1 LIPVDWASR
10 TVTESNLVRT
20 VCARTVLRPYT
31 TIDLLNLRL
40 PSLWRSGVGLVC
52 ASLIHSI
59 FWLSLM
65 RGLVFSI
72 CLGLFCCSSLLRLNS
87 AVIAS
92 MPTLPTAATMN
103 TLTRGVRKSV
113 LENGLTV
120 LTKEIH
126 TAPVVSVQVWYR
138 VGSRNEHCLQMN
150 GISHQLEHLLF
161 KGTHS
166 RPIQFGRLFSALGSN
181 SNAFTSY
188 DMTAY
193 FGTVSSDK
201 LEALLA
207 LEADRMRHAL
217 INDEQLESEKRVV
230 ISELQGYD
238 NSPDYRLS
246 EALMREA
253 FPNRSYGMPVGGTKA
268 EVEKFTVEAVRK
280 YYERYYSP
288 ENAVLSVTGDFDSAK
303 LQQLIEQTFGKIP
316 AKTASI
322 LEEEAR
328 NRTVEENQFSWD
340 TKSHP
345 EVLLPDGKA
354 MSGRP
359 SIHLKEPG
367 SSALIEAVYP
377 IPDAQHPDVPALD
390 VMDAILSVGR
400 NSRFFETLVE
410 PGLASHV
417 GSYSASLIEP
427 GWYDVSVTLNPGQ
440 TLETVDRVLLK
451 TIRAIQSEPVT
462 SEELQRAKAQLIA
475 HFIMSN
481 RDIDSQAG
489 QLAYNQVVT
498 GDYSFSDRYL
508 QRIEQVT
515 AADVQRV
522 AQTYLDIAQR
532 TVGYFE
538 PTQMTGEG
546 GPSGVSSQQTT
557 ENFSPGEPVDPAVVA
572 QYLPAVGAATISE
585 SQALPEKFTLE
596 NGLQVLLLSDHS
608 SPTVTLNGHVLAGN
622 GFDLPVKAGVA
633 SLTAETL
640 MGGTQTQDARSI
652 AKVLEDRGASLDFS
666 SFREGVEIEGHALA
680 SDLNVLLKTLGA
692 VLQDAVFPDFELEL
706 SRQQAISN
714 LQMELDDPARLGRR
728 VLQQKLYPLGHPFH
742 VFPTIESLKAITK
755 ADVLEFYRQRYAPQN
770 TVLTLVGD
778 FDSAQVRSQLKEVLG
793 NWSVKAGQP
802 QAFVT
807 AELPNTL
814 QRVQESLP
822 GKTQA
827 VTYMG
832 YPGIE
837 RRDPRF
843 YAALVLNQILG
854 GDTLS
859 SRLGTEIRDRQGLTY
874 GIYSYFAAGQQA
886 GPFVIEMQTSPED
899 TEKAIQSTL
908 ALLHQLRKSG
918 VSDAELNTAKRSI
931 VNSYPVELA
940 SLDTVAQR
948 ILANAVD
955 GASIEEIRDF
965 PRKIDAITMQ
975 QINEAIQD
983 LIQPDHLLIVTA
995 GPV

>member
-1 LIPVDWASR
+1 
-10 TVTESNLVRT
+10 
-20 VCARTVLRPYT
+20 
-31 TIDLLNLRL
+31 
-40 PSLWRSGVGLVC
+40 
-52 ASLIHSI
+52 
-59 FWLSLM
+59 
-65 RGLVFSI
+65 
-72 CLGLFCCSSLLRLNS
+72 
-87 AVIAS
+87 
-92 MPTLPTAATMN
+92 MN
-103 TLTRGVRKSV
+103 TLTRGVQKSV

-201 LEALLA
+201 LEALLT

-217 INDEQLESEKRVV
+217 IDDEQLESEKRVV

-246 EALMREA
+246 EAVMRQA
-253 FPNRSYGMPVGGTKA
+253 FPNHPYGLPVGGTKA
-268 EVEKFTVEAVRK
+268 EVEKFTVEKVRE

-288 ENAVLSVTGDFDSAK
+288 ENAVLSVTGDFDPIK
-303 LQQLIEQTFGKIP
+303 LQQLVRQTFGQVPTKQATVLDIE
-316 AKTASI
+316 AQQRT
-322 LEEEAR
+322 LEK
-328 NRTVEENQFSWD
+328 NQFSRD
-340 TKSHP
+340 SKSHAEAIDPKNAANP
-345 EVLLPDGKA
+345 EQPKV
-354 MSGRP
+354 
-359 SIHLKEPG
+359 HLQQPG
-367 SSALIEAVYP
+367 SSALIESVYP
-377 IPDAQHPDVPALD
+377 IPDALHSDVPALD

-400 NSRFFETLVE
+400 NSRFFETLIE

-451 TIRAIQSEPVT
+451 TIRAIQSEPV
-462 SEELQRAKAQLIA
+462 SPDELQRAKTQLIA
-475 HFIMSN
+475 HFVMSN

-522 AQTYLDIAQR
+522 AQTYLDTAHR

-546 GPSGVSSQQTT
+546 VPGGVSSQQTT

-572 QYLPAVGAATISE
+572 QYLPTIGAAPISK

-608 SPTVTLNGHVLAGN
+608 SPTVTLNGHIPAGN
-622 GFDLPVKAGVA
+622 GYDLQAKAGVA

-640 MGGTQTQDARSI
+640 MGGTQTQDARSL

-680 SDLNVLLKTLGA
+680 ADLDILLKTLA
-692 VLQDAVFPDFELEL
+692 NVLQDAVFPDAELEL
-706 SRQQAISN
+706 SRQQAISS

-728 VLQQKLYPLGHPFH
+728 VLQQKLYPPDHPFH
-742 VFPTIESLKAITK
+742 IFPTIESVKSITR
-755 ADVLEFYRQRYAPQN
+755 ADVLEFYRQRYSPQN

-778 FDSAQVRSQLKEVLG
+778 FDSAQVRSQLKDVLG

-802 QAFVT
+802 LAVVK
-807 AELPNTL
+807 AELPENL

-874 GIYSYFAAGQQA
+874 GIYSYFAAGQMA

-918 VSDAELNTAKRSI
+918 VSEAELNTAKRSI
-931 VNSYPVELA
+931 ANSYPVELA
-940 SLDTVAQR
+940 SLDIVAQR

-965 PRKIDAITMQ
+965 PRKIDAISMQ
-975 QINEAIQD
+975 QVNETIQD
-983 LIQPDHLLIVTA
+983 LIQPDRLLIVTA

>member
-1 LIPVDWASR
+1 M
-10 TVTESNLVRT
+10 
-20 VCARTVLRPYT
+20 CF
-31 TIDLLNLRL
+31 
-40 PSLWRSGVGLVC
+40 PSLP
-52 ASLIHSI
+52 
-59 FWLSLM
+59 WL
-65 RGLVFSI
+65 
-72 CLGLFCCSSLLRLNS
+72 NPT
-87 AVIAS
+87 VIAS
-92 MPTLPTAATMN
+92 VPPTAATMN
-103 TLTRGVRKSV
+103 TLTRGVQKSV

-246 EALMREA
+246 EALMRKA
-253 FPNRSYGMPVGGTKA
+253 FPDRAYGMPVGGTKA
-268 EVEKFTVEAVRK
+268 EVEKFTVEKVRE

-288 ENAVLSVTGDFDSAK
+288 ENAVLSVTGDFDAAK
-303 LQQLIEQTFGKIP
+303 LQQLIQQTFGQIP
-316 AKTASI
+316 AKTASV
-322 LEEEAR
+322 LTEQAR
-328 NRTVEENQFSWD
+328 RLTLEENQFSCD
-340 TKSHP
+340 TKSRP
-345 EVLLPDGKA
+345 EVLLPDGEA
-354 MSGRP
+354 MSARP

-367 SSALIEAVYP
+367 STALIQAIYP
-377 IPDAQHPDVPALD
+377 IPDVQHPDVPALD

-400 NSRFFETLVE
+400 NSRFFEAMVE
-410 PGLASHV
+410 PGLASQV

-427 GWYDVSVTLNPGQ
+427 GWYDISVTLNPGQ
-440 TLETVDRVLLK
+440 ALESVDQVLLK
-451 TIRAIQSEPVT
+451 TIRAIQTEAVSE
-462 SEELQRAKAQLIA
+462 EELQRAKTQLMA

-481 RDIDSQAG
+481 RDIDAQAS
-489 QLAYNQVVT
+489 QLAYNQTVA
-498 GDYSFSDRYL
+498 GDYSYSDRYL

-515 AADVQRV
+515 VADVQRV
-522 AQTYLDIAQR
+522 AQTYLDAAHR
-532 TVGYFE
+532 TAGYFE
-538 PTQMTGEG
+538 PTQIAGDG
-546 GPSGVSSQQTT
+546 SPSGVSSQQTT

-572 QYLPAVGAATISE
+572 QYLPVIAAAPISE
-585 SQALPEKFTLE
+585 SQALPEQFTLE

-608 SPTVTLNGHVLAGN
+608 SPTVTLNGHILAGN
-622 GFDLPVKAGVA
+622 GFDLQAKAGVA

-640 MGGTQTQDARSI
+640 MGGTQTQDARSL
-652 AKVLEDRGASLDFS
+652 AKVLEDRGAGLDFS
-666 SFREGVEIEGHALA
+666 SFREGVEIEGHTLA
-680 SDLNVLLKTLGA
+680 SDLDVLLKTLA
-692 VLQDAVFPDFELEL
+692 NVLQDAVFPDSELEL
-706 SRQQAISN
+706 SRQQMVSS

-728 VLQQKLYPLGHPFH
+728 VLQQRLYPPNHPFH
-742 VFPTIESLKAITK
+742 VFPTLESVKSITK
-755 ADVLEFYRQRYAPQN
+755 ADVLAFYQQRYAPQH
-770 TVLTLVGD
+770 TVLALVGD
-778 FDSAQVRSQLKEVLG
+778 FDAVQVRSQLKDLFG
-793 NWSVKAGQP
+793 HWQGQAGQP
-802 QAFVT
+802 LVAVK
-807 AELPNTL
+807 AELPKTVE
-814 QRVQESLP
+814 RVQEPLP

-908 ALLHQLRKSG
+908 ALLHQLRKEG
-918 VSDAELNTAKRSI
+918 VSEAELNTAKRSI
-931 VNSYPVELA
+931 MNSYPVELA
-940 SLDTVAQR
+940 SLDIVAQR
-948 ILANAVD
+948 ILTNAVD
-955 GASIEEIRDF
+955 GASIAEIRDF
-965 PRKIDAITMQ
+965 PQRIDTVTMK

>member
-1 LIPVDWASR
+1 
-10 TVTESNLVRT
+10 
-20 VCARTVLRPYT
+20 
-31 TIDLLNLRL
+31 
-40 PSLWRSGVGLVC
+40 
-52 ASLIHSI
+52 
-59 FWLSLM
+59 M
-65 RGLVFSI
+65 
-72 CLGLFCCSSLLRLNS
+72 CLALFCCLDLFGLTPV
-87 AVIAS
+87 ALAS
-92 MPTLPTAATMN
+92 VSTLPTAATMN
-103 TLTRGVRKSV
+103 TLTRGVQKNV
-113 LENGLTV
+113 LDNGLTV

-161 KGTHS
+161 KGTHA

-246 EALMREA
+246 EAVMRQA
-253 FPNRSYGMPVGGTKA
+253 FPDHPYGLPVGGTKT
-268 EVEKFTVEAVRK
+268 EVEKFTVAKVRE

-288 ENAVLSVTGDFDSAK
+288 ENAVLSVTGDFDPSK
-303 LQQLIEQTFGKIP
+303 LQQLVEQTFGQVP
-316 AKTASI
+316 AKQPAVLKAEAQQQA
-322 LEEEAR
+322 LEK
-328 NRTVEENQFSWD
+328 NQFSCD
-340 TKSHP
+340 SKIDA
-345 EVLLPDGKA
+345 EVVE
-354 MSGRP
+354 
-359 SIHLKEPG
+359 HKEAAPPAQPKVYLRQPG

-427 GWYDVSVTLNPGQ
+427 GWYDISVTLNPGQ

-451 TIRAIQSEPVT
+451 TIHAIQSEPV
-462 SEELQRAKAQLIA
+462 SPEELQRAKTQLVA
-475 HFIMSN
+475 HFVMSN

-508 QRIEQVT
+508 QRIDQVT

-522 AQTYLDIAQR
+522 AQTYLDIAHR
-532 TVGYFE
+532 TAGYFE
-538 PTQMTGEG
+538 PTLMTGEG
-546 GPSGVSSQQTT
+546 GHSGVSSQQTT

-572 QYLPAVGAATISE
+572 QYLPTVGAAAISK

-608 SPTVTLNGHVLAGN
+608 SPTVTLNGHILAGN
-622 GFDLPVKAGVA
+622 GFDLQTKPGVA

-640 MGGTQTQDARSI
+640 MGGTPTQDARAL
-652 AKVLEDRGASLDFS
+652 AKVLEDRGANLEFS

-680 SDLNVLLKTLGA
+680 SDLNVLLKTLA
-692 VLQDAVFPDFELEL
+692 NVLQDAVFPDAELEL

-728 VLQQKLYPLGHPFH
+728 VLQQKLYPPDHPFH
-742 VFPTIESLKAITK
+742 VFPTLESVKSITK
-755 ADVLEFYRQRYAPQN
+755 AEVLEFYRQRYSPQN

-778 FDSAQVRSQLKEVLG
+778 FDAAQVRAQLKDVLG
-793 NWSVKAGQP
+793 DWSVKASQP
-802 QAFVT
+802 LTLVKA
-807 AELPNTL
+807 ALPETL
-814 QRVQESLP
+814 QHVQELLP

-918 VSDAELNTAKRSI
+918 VSESELNTAKRSI
-931 VNSYPVELA
+931 MNSYPVELA

-948 ILANAVD
+948 ILGNAVD

-965 PRKIDAITMQ
+965 PRHIDAVTMN
-975 QINEAIQD
+975 QIDEAIQD

>member
-1 LIPVDWASR
+1 LDIRSSR
-10 TVTESNLVRT
+10 RAC
-20 VCARTVLRPYT
+20 VCSHSSARLC
-31 TIDLLNLRL
+31 LNLR
-40 PSLWRSGVGLVC
+40 R
-52 ASLIHSI
+52 
-59 FWLSLM
+59 
-65 RGLVFSI
+65 FSFFV
-72 CLGLFCCSSLLRLNS
+72 CLGFSLGLLCNLGLLWFNP
-87 AVIAS
+87 AAIAS
-92 MPTLPTAATMN
+92 VPAPPTAATMN
-103 TLTRGVRKSV
+103 TLTRGVQKIV

-138 VGSRNEHCLQMN
+138 VGSRNEHCLSMN

-246 EALMREA
+246 EAVMRQA
-253 FPNRSYGMPVGGTKA
+253 FPDRPYGLPVGGTKS
-268 EVEKFTVEAVRK
+268 EVEKFTVEKVRE

-288 ENAVLSVTGDFDSAK
+288 ENAVLSVTGDFDAAK
-303 LQQLIEQTFGKIP
+303 LQQLIEQSFGQIP
-316 AKTASI
+316 AKNASV
-322 LEEEAR
+322 LTEESR
-328 NRTVEENQFSWD
+328 RRTLEENQFSCD

-345 EVLLPDGKA
+345 EVILPDGKA

-359 SIHLKEPG
+359 KIHLKEPG
-367 SSALIEAVYP
+367 SAALIQAVYP
-377 IPDAQHPDVPALD
+377 IPDLQHPDVPALD

-400 NSRFFETLVE
+400 NSRFFEAMVE
-410 PGLASHV
+410 TGLASQV

-427 GWYDVSVTLNPGQ
+427 GWYDISVTLNPGQ
-440 TLETVDRVLLK
+440 SLEKVDQVLLK
-451 TIRAIQSEPVT
+451 TICNLQSEVVST
-462 SEELQRAKAQLIA
+462 EELQRAKTQLIA

-481 RDIDSQAG
+481 RDIDAQAS
-489 QLAYNQVVT
+489 QLAYNQTVA
-498 GDYSFSDRYL
+498 GDYRYSDRYL
-508 QRIEQVT
+508 QRLEQVS

-538 PTQMTGEG
+538 PTRISGEG
-546 GPSGVSSQQTT
+546 SSGVSVQHTT

-572 QYLPAVGAATISE
+572 QYLPSMGAVPISA

-608 SPTVTLNGHVLAGN
+608 SPTVTLNGHILAGN
-622 GFDLPVKAGVA
+622 GFDLQTKPGVA

-640 MGGTQTQDARSI
+640 MGGTPTQDARSL

-680 SDLNVLLKTLGA
+680 SDLKVLLKTLSD
-692 VLQDAVFPDFELEL
+692 VLQTAVFPDSELEL
-706 SRQQAISN
+706 SRQQAVSS

-728 VLQQKLYPLGHPFH
+728 ILQQKLYPPNHPFH
-742 VFPTIESLKAITK
+742 VFPTVESMKSITK
-755 ADVLEFYRQRYAPQN
+755 ADVLAFYRQRYAPQN

-778 FDSAQVRSQLKEVLG
+778 FDPAQVRSQLQDSLG
-793 NWSVKAGQP
+793 NWSAKAVGTPLAAVK
-802 QAFVT
+802 
-807 AELPNTL
+807 AELPEKI
-814 QRVQESLP
+814 QRVQESMP

-908 ALLHQLRKSG
+908 ALLNQLRKDG
-918 VSDAELNTAKRSI
+918 VSEAELNTAKRSI
-931 VNSYPVELA
+931 INSYPVELA

-948 ILANAVD
+948 ILTNAVD
-955 GASIEEIRDF
+955 GSGIEEIRDF
-965 PRKIDAITMQ
+965 PSKIDAIAMA
-975 QINEAIQD
+975 QINGAIQD
-983 LIQPDHLLIVTA
+983 LIRPDRLLIVTT
-995 GPV
+995 GPL

>member
-1 LIPVDWASR
+1 
-10 TVTESNLVRT
+10 
-20 VCARTVLRPYT
+20 
-31 TIDLLNLRL
+31 
-40 PSLWRSGVGLVC
+40 
-52 ASLIHSI
+52 
-59 FWLSLM
+59 M
-65 RGLVFSI
+65 RGLIRFLY
-72 CLGLFCCSSLLRLNS
+72 LGLLCFLNLPWINLR
-87 AVIAS
+87 AIAS
-92 MPTLPTAATMN
+92 VPPTAATMN
-103 TLTRGVRKSV
+103 TLTRGVQKSV

-138 VGSRNEHCLQMN
+138 VGSRNEYCLQMN

-201 LEALLA
+201 LEALLT

-217 INDEQLESEKRVV
+217 IDDEQLESEKRVV

-246 EALMREA
+246 EAVMRQA
-253 FPNRSYGMPVGGTKA
+253 FPNHPYGLPVGGTKT
-268 EVEKFTVEAVRK
+268 EVEKFTVEKVRE

-288 ENAVLSVTGDFDSAK
+288 ENAVLSVTGDFDPIK
-303 LQQLIEQTFGKIP
+303 LQQLVKQTFGQVPTKQATVLNIE
-316 AKTASI
+316 AQQRT
-322 LEEEAR
+322 LEK
-328 NRTVEENQFSWD
+328 NQFSRD
-340 TKSHP
+340 SKSHAEAIDPKNAANP
-345 EVLLPDGKA
+345 EQPKV
-354 MSGRP
+354 
-359 SIHLKEPG
+359 HLQQPG
-367 SSALIEAVYP
+367 SSALIESVYP
-377 IPDAQHPDVPALD
+377 IPDALHSDVPALD

-400 NSRFFETLVE
+400 NSRFFETLIE

-451 TIRAIQSEPVT
+451 TIRAIQSEPV
-462 SEELQRAKAQLIA
+462 SPDELQRAKTQLVA
-475 HFIMSN
+475 HFVMSN

-522 AQTYLDIAQR
+522 AQTYLDIAHR

-538 PTQMTGEG
+538 PTQVTDEG
-546 GPSGVSSQQTT
+546 GPSGISSQQTT

-572 QYLPAVGAATISE
+572 QYLPTVGAAAPISK

-608 SPTVTLNGHVLAGN
+608 SPTVTLNGHIPAGN
-622 GFDLPVKAGVA
+622 GYDLQAKAGVA

-640 MGGTQTQDARSI
+640 MGGTQTQDARSL

-680 SDLNVLLKTLGA
+680 ADLDILLKTLA
-692 VLQDAVFPDFELEL
+692 NVLQDAVFPDAELEL
-706 SRQQAISN
+706 SRQQAISS

-728 VLQQKLYPLGHPFH
+728 VLQQKLYPPDHPFH
-742 VFPTIESLKAITK
+742 IFPTIESVKSITK
-755 ADVLEFYRQRYAPQN
+755 ADVLEFYRQRYSPQN

-778 FDSAQVRSQLKEVLG
+778 FDSAQVRSQLKDVLG

-802 QAFVT
+802 LAVVK
-807 AELPNTL
+807 AELPENL

-874 GIYSYFAAGQQA
+874 GIYSYFAAGQMA

-908 ALLHQLRKSG
+908 ALLHQLRKDG
-918 VSDAELNTAKRSI
+918 VSEAELNTAKRSI
-931 VNSYPVELA
+931 MNSYPVELA
-940 SLDTVAQR
+940 SLDIVAQR
-948 ILANAVD
+948 ILTNAVD
-955 GASIEEIRDF
+955 GASVEEIRDF
-965 PRKIDAITMQ
+965 PRKIDAISMQ
-975 QINEAIQD
+975 QVNETIQD
-983 LIQPDHLLIVTA
+983 LIQPDRLLIVTA

>member
-1 LIPVDWASR
+1 
-10 TVTESNLVRT
+10 
-20 VCARTVLRPYT
+20 
-31 TIDLLNLRL
+31 
-40 PSLWRSGVGLVC
+40 
-52 ASLIHSI
+52 
-59 FWLSLM
+59 M

-72 CLGLFCCSSLLRLNS
+72 CMGLFCCSSLLRLNP
-87 AVIAS
+87 AAIAS
-92 MPTLPTAATMN
+92 MPTIPTAATMN
-103 TLTRGVRKSV
+103 TLTRGVQKSV

-246 EALMREA
+246 EALMRQA
-253 FPNRSYGMPVGGTKA
+253 FPDRPYGMPVGGTKT

-316 AKTASI
+316 TKHASV
-322 LEEEAR
+322 LKEEAR
-328 NRTVEENQFSWD
+328 HRTLEENQFSCD

-345 EVLLPDGKA
+345 DVLLPHGKA
-354 MSGRP
+354 MSGQP

-367 SSALIEAVYP
+367 SAALIEVVYP

-400 NSRFFETLVE
+400 NSRFFENLVE
-410 PGLASHV
+410 PGLASNV

-427 GWYDVSVTLNPGQ
+427 GWYDISVTLNPGQ
-440 TLETVDRVLLK
+440 TLKTVDQVLLK
-451 TIRAIQSEPVT
+451 TIEAIRSEPV
-462 SEELQRAKAQLIA
+462 SPEELQRAKTQLIA
-475 HFIMSN
+475 HFVMSN

-538 PTQMTGEG
+538 PTQLTGEG
-546 GPSGVSSQQTT
+546 SPGVSSQQTT

-572 QYLPAVGAATISE
+572 KYLPTVDAAPISQ
-585 SQALPEKFTLE
+585 SQALPKKFTLD

-622 GFDLPVKAGVA
+622 GFDLPGKAGVA

-640 MGGTQTQDARSI
+640 MGGTQTQDARAL

-680 SDLNVLLKTLGA
+680 SDLNVLLKTLAA
-692 VLQDAVFPDFELEL
+692 VLKDAVFPDSELEL

-728 VLQQKLYPLGHPFH
+728 VLQQKLYPPGHPFH
-742 VFPTIESLKAITK
+742 VFPTLESVKSVTK
-755 ADVLEFYRQRYAPQN
+755 ADVLEFYSQRYSPQN
-770 TVLTLVGD
+770 TVLALVGD
-778 FDSAQVRSQLKEVLG
+778 FDSDQVQSQLKEVLG

-802 QAFVT
+802 QTVVK
-807 AELPNTL
+807 AELPESL
-814 QRVQESLP
+814 ERVREPLP

-918 VSDAELNTAKRSI
+918 VSEAELSTAKRTI
-931 VNSYPVELA
+931 MNSYPVELA

-965 PRKIDAITMQ
+965 PQRIDAVTMT
-975 QINEAIQD
+975 QIDAAIQD

>member
-1 LIPVDWASR
+1 
-10 TVTESNLVRT
+10 
-20 VCARTVLRPYT
+20 
-31 TIDLLNLRL
+31 
-40 PSLWRSGVGLVC
+40 
-52 ASLIHSI
+52 
-59 FWLSLM
+59 M
-65 RGLVFSI
+65 RGLI
-72 CLGLFCCSSLLRLNS
+72 CFFYLGFGYLGLLSFLNLPWILPI
-87 AVIAS
+87 AIAS
-92 MPTLPTAATMN
+92 VPPTAATMT
-103 TLTRGVRKSV
+103 TLTRGVQKSV
-113 LENGLTV
+113 LENGLTI

-246 EALMREA
+246 EALMRQA
-253 FPNRSYGMPVGGTKA
+253 FPDRSYGMPVGGTKA
-268 EVEKFTVEAVRK
+268 EVEKFTVEKVRE

-288 ENAVLSVTGDFDSAK
+288 ENAVLSVTGNFDSTK
-303 LQQLIEQTFGKIP
+303 LQQLIDQTFGKIP
-316 AKTASI
+316 AKAASV
-322 LEEEAR
+322 LKEESVY
-328 NRTVEENQFSWD
+328 RTSHRTLEENQFSSD
-340 TKSHP
+340 TKSHS
-345 EVLLPDGKA
+345 EVFPNGKV

-367 SSALIEAVYP
+367 STALIEAVYP

-427 GWYDVSVTLNPGQ
+427 GWYDISVTLNPGQ
-440 TLETVDRVLLK
+440 TLETVDQVLLK
-451 TIRAIQSEPVT
+451 TIRAIQSEPVS
-462 SEELQRAKAQLIA
+462 SEELQRAKTQLIA

-481 RDIDSQAG
+481 RDIDSQAS

-522 AQTYLDIAQR
+522 AQTYLDMAHR

-546 GPSGVSSQQTT
+546 APGGSSQQTT

-572 QYLPAVGAATISE
+572 QYLPTVGAAPISE

-622 GFDLPVKAGVA
+622 GFDLQAKAGVA

-640 MGGTQTQDARSI
+640 MGGTQAQDARSL

-680 SDLNVLLKTLGA
+680 SDLNILLKTLA
-692 VLQDAVFPDFELEL
+692 NVLQDAVFPDSELEL
-706 SRQQAISN
+706 SRQQAISS

-728 VLQQKLYPLGHPFH
+728 VLQQKLYPSGHPFH
-742 VFPTIESLKAITK
+742 VFPTVESVKSITK

-770 TVLTLVGD
+770 TVLALVGD
-778 FDSAQVRSQLKEVLG
+778 FDASEVRSQLKAVLG
-793 NWSVKAGQP
+793 DWSTEVGRP
-802 QAFVT
+802 QTVT
-807 AELPNTL
+807 KAELPKKL
-814 QRVQESLP
+814 ERVQEPLP
-822 GKTQA
+822 GKAQA

-918 VSDAELNTAKRSI
+918 VSEAELNTAKRSI
-931 VNSYPVELA
+931 MNSYPVELA
-940 SLDTVAQR
+940 SLDIVAQR

-955 GASIEEIRDF
+955 GASVEEIRDF
-965 PRKIDAITMQ
+965 PRQIDAVTMK
-975 QINEAIQD
+975 QIDAAIQD

-995 GPV
+995 GPI

>member
-1 LIPVDWASR
+1 
-10 TVTESNLVRT
+10 
-20 VCARTVLRPYT
+20 
-31 TIDLLNLRL
+31 
-40 PSLWRSGVGLVC
+40 
-52 ASLIHSI
+52 
-59 FWLSLM
+59 
-65 RGLVFSI
+65 
-72 CLGLFCCSSLLRLNS
+72 
-87 AVIAS
+87 
-92 MPTLPTAATMN
+92 MN
-103 TLTRGVRKSV
+103 TLTRGVQKSV

-246 EALMREA
+246 EAVMRQA
-253 FPNRSYGMPVGGTKA
+253 FPNHPYGLPVGGTKT
-268 EVEKFTVEAVRK
+268 EVEKFTVEKVRE

-288 ENAVLSVTGDFDSAK
+288 ENAVLSVTGDFDPIK
-303 LQQLIEQTFGKIP
+303 LQQLIKQTFGQVPTKQATVLDIE
-316 AKTASI
+316 AQQRT
-322 LEEEAR
+322 LEK
-328 NRTVEENQFSWD
+328 NQFSRD
-340 TKSHP
+340 SKSHAEAIDPKNAANP
-345 EVLLPDGKA
+345 EQPKV
-354 MSGRP
+354 
-359 SIHLKEPG
+359 HLQQPG
-367 SSALIEAVYP
+367 SSALIESVYP
-377 IPDAQHPDVPALD
+377 IPDALHSDVPALD

-400 NSRFFETLVE
+400 NSRFFETLIE

-451 TIRAIQSEPVT
+451 TIRAIQSEPV
-462 SEELQRAKAQLIA
+462 SPDELQRAKTQLIA
-475 HFIMSN
+475 HFVMSN

-522 AQTYLDIAQR
+522 AQTYLDTAHR

-546 GPSGVSSQQTT
+546 VPGGVSSQQTT

-572 QYLPAVGAATISE
+572 QYLPTIGAAPISK

-608 SPTVTLNGHVLAGN
+608 SPTVTLNGHIPAGN
-622 GFDLPVKAGVA
+622 GYDLQAKAGVA

-640 MGGTQTQDARSI
+640 MGGTQTQDARSL

-680 SDLNVLLKTLGA
+680 ADLDILLKTLA
-692 VLQDAVFPDFELEL
+692 NVLQDAVFPDSELEL
-706 SRQQAISN
+706 SRQQAISS

-728 VLQQKLYPLGHPFH
+728 VLQQKLYPPDHPFH
-742 VFPTIESLKAITK
+742 IFPTIESVKSITR
-755 ADVLEFYRQRYAPQN
+755 ADVLEFYRQRYSPQN

-778 FDSAQVRSQLKEVLG
+778 FDSAQVRSQLKDVLG

-802 QAFVT
+802 LAVVK
-807 AELPNTL
+807 AELPENL

-874 GIYSYFAAGQQA
+874 GIYSYFAAGQMA

-918 VSDAELNTAKRSI
+918 VSEAELNTAKRSI
-931 VNSYPVELA
+931 ANSYPVELA
-940 SLDTVAQR
+940 SLDIVAQR

-965 PRKIDAITMQ
+965 PRKIDAISMQ
-975 QINEAIQD
+975 QVNETIQD
-983 LIQPDHLLIVTA
+983 LIQPDRLLIVTA

>member
-1 LIPVDWASR
+1 
-10 TVTESNLVRT
+10 
-20 VCARTVLRPYT
+20 
-31 TIDLLNLRL
+31 
-40 PSLWRSGVGLVC
+40 
-52 ASLIHSI
+52 
-59 FWLSLM
+59 M
-65 RGLVFSI
+65 RGLILFV
-72 CLGLFCCSSLLRLNS
+72 CLGLFCLPSLLRLPTT
-87 AVIAS
+87 AIAS
-92 MPTLPTAATMN
+92 VTIPPTAVTMN
-103 TLTRGVRKSV
+103 TLTRGVQKSV
-113 LENGLTV
+113 LANGLTV

-126 TAPVVSVQVWYR
+126 TAPVVSVQIWYR

-217 INDEQLESEKRVV
+217 INEEQLESEKRVV

-246 EALMREA
+246 EAVMRQA
-253 FPNRSYGMPVGGTKA
+253 FPDRSYGLPVGGTKT
-268 EVEKFTVEAVRK
+268 EVEKFTVAKVRE

-288 ENAVLSVTGDFDSAK
+288 ENAVLSVTGDFDPIK
-303 LQQLIEQTFGKIP
+303 LQQLVEQTFGQVP
-316 AKTASI
+316 AKESTLLNAEAQQRT
-322 LEEEAR
+322 LEQ
-328 NRTVEENQFSWD
+328 NQFSCD
-340 TKSHP
+340 TKSHA
-345 EVLLPDGKA
+345 EVSLPNSKA
-354 MSGRP
+354 MAGRP
-359 SIHLKEPG
+359 NIHLKEPG
-367 SSALIEAVYP
+367 STALIQAVYP

-390 VMDAILSVGR
+390 VMDTILSVGR

-427 GWYDVSVTLNPGQ
+427 GWYDISVTLNPGQ
-440 TLETVDRVLLK
+440 TLETVDQVLLE
-451 TIRAIQSEPVT
+451 TIRAIQSEVVSP
-462 SEELQRAKAQLIA
+462 EELQRAKTQLAA

-481 RDIDSQAG
+481 RDIDSQAS

-498 GDYSFSDRYL
+498 GDHRFSDRYL

-515 AADVQRV
+515 VADVQRV
-522 AQTYLDIAQR
+522 AQTYLDPAHR

-572 QYLPAVGAATISE
+572 QYLPVVGAAPISE
-585 SQALPEKFTLE
+585 SQALPEKFMLE

-622 GFDLPVKAGVA
+622 GFDLQTKPGVA

-640 MGGTQTQDARSI
+640 MGGTQTQDARSL

-680 SDLNVLLKTLGA
+680 SDLNVLLKILA
-692 VLQDAVFPDFELEL
+692 NVLQDAVFPDSELEL
-706 SRQQAISN
+706 SRQQAISS

-728 VLQQKLYPLGHPFH
+728 VLQQKLYPPDHPFY
-742 VFPTIESLKAITK
+742 VFPTIESVKSIAKT
-755 ADVLEFYRQRYAPQN
+755 DVLAFYQQRYAPQN

-778 FDSAQVRSQLKEVLG
+778 FDSAQVRSQLKEFLG
-793 NWSVKAGQP
+793 NWRATAGKP
-802 QAFVT
+802 LDSIK
-807 AELPNTL
+807 AELPAKV
-814 QRVQESLP
+814 QRVQEPLP

-908 ALLHQLRKSG
+908 ALLHQLRKDG
-918 VSDAELNTAKRSI
+918 VSEAELNTAKRSI
-931 VNSYPVELA
+931 MNSYPVELA

-948 ILANAVD
+948 ILGNAVD
-955 GASIEEIRDF
+955 GAGIEEIRDF

-975 QINEAIQD
+975 QVHKAIQD